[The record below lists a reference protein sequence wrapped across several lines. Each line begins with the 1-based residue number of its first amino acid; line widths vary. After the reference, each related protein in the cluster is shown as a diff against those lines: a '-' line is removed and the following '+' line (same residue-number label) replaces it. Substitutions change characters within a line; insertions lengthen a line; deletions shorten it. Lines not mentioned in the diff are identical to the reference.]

1 MEREKYIGHRK
12 VMKEIK
18 SKSLKEAT
26 LFQVTNQ
33 AWKMQ
38 VFYFLGIIMLAM
50 FGASLTEDLDT
61 QFSFSEWLGL
71 DDGTISFIT
80 TVFAAF
86 VWLPWTMFSLRCPRC
101 NKAMVWYIMKNKDQA
116 EFASLFA
123 HLLHVGCPACHLEYR
138 SLLNDDDN
146 L

>member
-18 SKSLKEAT
+18 LKSLKEAT

-71 DDGTISFIT
+71 EMS
-80 TVFAAF
+80 
-86 VWLPWTMFSLRCPRC
+86 FSL
-101 NKAMVWYIMKNKDQA
+101 A
-116 EFASLFA
+116 
-123 HLLHVGCPACHLEYR
+123 
-138 SLLNDDDN
+138 
-146 L
+146 